1 MRARATGT
9 LIKFGIFAV
18 VMAML
23 TAFLFFIFGQV
34 RTGSTNGYSAV
45 FADASRLEA
54 GDTVRVAGIRVGTV
68 KDVSLRADRTVL
80 VKFDADRNIVLTT
93 GTKAADPLPQPGR
106 RPLSR
111 TRRHPGIDEDPSRRL
126 ADP

>member
-1 MRARATGT
+1 
-9 LIKFGIFAV
+9 
-18 VMAML
+18 MAML
-23 TAFLFFIFGQV
+23 TAFLFFIFSQV

-45 FADASRLEA
+45 FTDASRLET

-68 KDVSLRADRTVL
+68 KDVSLQPDRKVL

-93 GTKAADPLPQPGR
+93 GTKAADSLSQPGR
-106 RPLSR
+106 RSLSR
-111 TRRHPGIDEDPSRRL
+111 TRRHPGIDEDSSRRL